1 MLAAVYYCTDDGNYL
16 LKILAG
22 TIFSSPYCPCFLK
35 VVNLQV
41 DELNSE
47 QESGAKAELKT
58 VELSF
63 QTSDQLM
70 LST

>member
-1 MLAAVYYCTDDGNYL
+1 
-16 LKILAG
+16 
-22 TIFSSPYCPCFLK
+22 LK

>member
-1 MLAAVYYCTDDGNYL
+1 MVPVLCLLYSVQTMAQIAYYLRYL
-16 LKILAG
+16 PVL
-22 TIFSSPYCPCFLK
+22 SFLK

-47 QESGAKAELKT
+47 QESGDKAELKT
-58 VELSF
+58 LELSF

>member
-1 MLAAVYYCTDDGNYL
+1 
-16 LKILAG
+16 
-22 TIFSSPYCPCFLK
+22 LK

-47 QESGAKAELKT
+47 QESGDKAELKT